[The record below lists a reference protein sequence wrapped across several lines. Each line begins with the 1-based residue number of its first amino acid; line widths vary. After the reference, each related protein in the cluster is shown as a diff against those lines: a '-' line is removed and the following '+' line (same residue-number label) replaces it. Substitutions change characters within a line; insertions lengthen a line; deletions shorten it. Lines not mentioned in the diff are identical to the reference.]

1 MLQVRQFNQQVQQGT
16 DMQSVVLSE
25 EEAAPSGHLD
35 TLIARS
41 TFQPL
46 CPVPVAI
53 RGFAGCR
60 GIADDISICVLWA
73 VEFIAMSI

>member
-41 TFQPL
+41 ALQAPCPFPL
-46 CPVPVAI
+46 AMCSL
-53 RGFAGCR
+53 RGCK
-60 GIADDISICVLWA
+60 GIADDIPACV
-73 VEFIAMSI
+73 